1 MSIFFE
7 FIEDIKQYRKRSLVY
22 LMITIVVSIL
32 ISFVTWWFQQ
42 QTIHDLRL
50 RLLTNQSNLQSQ
62 ITQFEQSAD
71 TVPELQKAT
80 LQILNRIESKLS
92 ADVLSYKFESLDT
105 KAIAALCELKDDFD
119 FADLDLY
126 YFQPFY
132 SDLNLEPIFV
142 VNNLDDLTRLDLNSC
157 ISKNKLFELVVD
169 SDTVIWL
176 PMCYLNKP
184 IEGESNDCY
193 QFIKESFLNQPLD

>member
-1 MSIFFE
+1 MSMFFE
-7 FIEDIKQYRKRSLVY
+7 FLEDVKQYRKRNLVY

-71 TVPELQKAT
+71 TVPELQQAT
-80 LQILNRIESKLS
+80 LQILDRIESKLS
-92 ADVLSYKFESLDT
+92 ADVLSYKFENLDT
-105 KAIAALCELKDDFD
+105 KAIAALCELEEGVDFS
-119 FADLDLY
+119 DLDLY

-132 SDLNLEPIFV
+132 SELNLEPIFV
-142 VNNLDDLTRLDLNSC
+142 VNNLDEVTRLDLDSC
-157 ISKNKLFELVVD
+157 ISKNQLFELVVD
-169 SDTVIWL
+169 LDTVIWL

-184 IEGESNDCY
+184 IEGEANDCY
-193 QFIKESFLNQPLD
+193 EFIKESFLNQPLD

>member
-1 MSIFFE
+1 MSMFFE
-7 FIEDIKQYRKRSLVY
+7 FLEDVKQYRKRNLVY
-22 LMITIVVSIL
+22 LMITIVVSIV

-80 LQILNRIESKLS
+80 LQILDRIESKLS

-119 FADLDLY
+119 L
-126 YFQPFY
+126 Q
-132 SDLNLEPIFV
+132 I
-142 VNNLDDLTRLDLNSC
+142 
-157 ISKNKLFELVVD
+157 
-169 SDTVIWL
+169 
-176 PMCYLNKP
+176 
-184 IEGESNDCY
+184 
-193 QFIKESFLNQPLD
+193 